1 MKIYDEITNE
11 ELTSPDLSEGY
22 LYTSRRV
29 IGHTEESYE
38 IMEGTVTEKCPG
50 GLRRLIPAQN
60 IYEDCQFY
68 HTYTAEEIVQRNKP
82 TLQDQI
88 SAVEAQATYTA
99 MMTDTLMTE
108 E

>member
-11 ELTSPDLSEGY
+11 ELTSPDLSAGY
-22 LYTSRRV
+22 LYTARRV

-50 GLRRLIPAQN
+50 GLRRLIPAHN

-68 HTYTAEEIVQRNKP
+68 HAYTAEEILQRNKP

-99 MMTDTLMTE
+99 MMTDTMMTE

>member
-11 ELTSPDLSEGY
+11 ELTSPNLAAGY

-50 GLRRLIPAQN
+50 GLRRLIPAHN

-68 HTYTAEEIVQRNKP
+68 HAYTDAEIAERNKP
-82 TLQDQI
+82 TLDDRI
-88 SAVEAQATYTA
+88 TTVEAQATYTA

>member
-11 ELTSPDLSEGY
+11 ELTSPDLAAGY

-50 GLRRLIPAQN
+50 GL
-60 IYEDCQFY
+60 
-68 HTYTAEEIVQRNKP
+68 
-82 TLQDQI
+82 
-88 SAVEAQATYTA
+88 
-99 MMTDTLMTE
+99 
-108 E
+108 